1 MSEIKKYA
9 KPNVIV
15 ILIGN
20 KNDLEEKRIVTTD
33 EGQKMADFYG
43 MMFFETSAKECVK
56 IDDCF

>member
-1 MSEIKKYA
+1 VSEIKKYA

-33 EGQKMADFYG
+33 EG
-43 MMFFETSAKECVK
+43 
-56 IDDCF
+56 